1 MEKYKK
7 RVGING
13 KIQKKEWEEMEKYK
27 KRVGINGKI
36 QKKSG
41 NKWKKKEWE

>member
-13 KIQKKEWEEMEKYK
+13 EIKE
-27 KRVGINGKI
+27 RVGINGKI

-41 NKWKKKEWE
+41 NKWKNTKTNISFLTIEKLI